1 MDRGIDVS
9 AYQAPDGG
17 LLEGMSFCIIKAT
30 EGTGYT
36 NPNRAQWYKV
46 ATDRGVTTGAYHFMR
61 GGDPVQQADYF
72 LDNLPGDVGWLA
84 LDVEADD
91 DGLEWS
97 GRVGFILAWTDRV
110 KTASAKP
117 TLVYCSR
124 SWANALWE
132 AATSDQ
138 RTRLTALPLWLADY
152 TGTPGTYS
160 GPVPD
165 GWPVTM
171 HQFTSTPIDTNALFA
186 DILQGGDTMTPELA
200 ARLDQIVAWQDANF
214 KALAAQADAN
224 RDTLAQ
230 WTVDRLKETAASIPN
245 VDTDKI
251 AAQLAGAKL
260 VVQLPA
266 NAQLQP
272 APAGGQA

>member
-1 MDRGIDVS
+1 
-9 AYQAPDGG
+9 
-17 LLEGMSFCIIKAT
+17 
-30 EGTGYT
+30 
-36 NPNRAQWYKV
+36 
-46 ATDRGVTTGAYHFMR
+46 
-61 GGDPVQQADYF
+61 
-72 LDNLPGDVGWLA
+72 
-84 LDVEADD
+84 
-91 DGLEWS
+91 
-97 GRVGFILAWTDRV
+97 
-110 KTASAKP
+110 
-117 TLVYCSR
+117 
-124 SWANALWE
+124 
-132 AATSDQ
+132 
-138 RTRLTALPLWLADY
+138 
-152 TGTPGTYS
+152 
-160 GPVPD
+160 
-165 GWPVTM
+165 
-171 HQFTSTPIDTNALFA
+171 
-186 DILQGGDTMTPELA
+186 MTPELA